1 MALAQAESFRG
12 TLTSEDARIFQRL
25 HGDSKFYLESFA
37 TIRSEDEGK
46 IPFLFNPI
54 QQHFNEE
61 CTGMDLILKPR
72 RLGFSTLLLGK
83 GLHRTIS
90 NEGYTAFIMA
100 HTPKSTGYLFKILKI
115 MYESIPDRFKPKAG
129 FDNSNEL
136 TFPELDSMISVSA
149 AGSTSG
155 IASNV
160 GRSEQI
166 NFLLLSEFAYYAYP
180 EETWTAISQA
190 VPQDSGEIYIESTAN
205 GYNSFYDRVRD
216 ALTGTDSFKLHFY
229 RWFDEPRYKI
239 PLDRGET
246 LNYSK
251 AEIDLIVKCEEEGTK
266 LTPAQ
271 IKWRRWKINQLRE
284 IGKFKQ
290 EYPESIEEAFLQ
302 SDRPW
307 IDPLI
312 VAQRIKEDARE
323 PLSGQLKDAAGR
335 DLHEP
340 IPYEWR
346 LFHHPVR
353 GHRYVISADCAEG
366 LPDGHYDSADVL
378 DVETGEQVC
387 HIHGRLGPY
396 ALAKSLNKCGRYYC
410 DANGA
415 PAMLAVEK
423 AVHGAAVLLALR
435 DIEDYPAR
443 CIYKHTEFDAR
454 TRHKS
459 QKPGWVTSGKEKPI
473 MCDALHQAYSTG
485 EYIVRDKITHM
496 EMRAMKAGSDGLPEK
511 GGSKEQD
518 DCMMSSAIVWRA
530 KAHKPFR
537 QQGW

>member
-1 MALAQAESFRG
+1 MEEAKLFY
-12 TLTSEDARIFQRL
+12 RL
-25 HGDSKFYLESFA
+25 HTDSKFYLESLVK
-37 TIRSEDEGK
+37 IRSEDEGK
-46 IPFLFNPI
+46 IPFIFNPI
-54 QQHFNEE
+54 QKHFLEQS
-61 CTGMDLILKPR
+61 TGTDLILKPR

-83 GLHRTIS
+83 ALHQTIS

-115 MYESIPDRFKPKAG
+115 MYESIPSRFKPKAG
-129 FDNSNEL
+129 FDNANEL
-136 TFPELDSMISVSA
+136 TFPKLDSMISVSA
-149 AGSTSG
+149 AGSTCG

-190 VPQDSGEIYIESTAN
+190 VPQNSGEIYIESTAN
-205 GYNSFYDRVRD
+205 GYNSFYSRVKD
-216 ALTGTDSFKLHFY
+216 ALTGNDDFKLHFY
-229 RWFDEPRYKI
+229 RWFDEPRYMI
-239 PLDRGET
+239 PLERGET
-246 LNYSK
+246 LDYSQD
-251 AEIDLIVKCEEEGTK
+251 EIVLISKCNEEGTQIS
-266 LTPAQ
+266 ASQ
-271 IKWRRWKINQLRE
+271 IKWRRWKINQLRD

-307 IDPLI
+307 LDPLI
-312 VAQRIKEDARE
+312 VSHRIKEDARE
-323 PLSGQLKDAAGR
+323 PLGGYLKDVEGR
-335 DLHEP
+335 DTNEL
-340 IPYEWR
+340 IPHEWR

-366 LPDGHYDSADVL
+366 LPQGHFDSADVL

-387 HIHGRLGPY
+387 HIHGRLGPHR
-396 ALAKSLNKCGRYYC
+396 LAKSLAKCGRYYS
-410 DANGA
+410 DGNGA

-423 AVHGAAVLLALR
+423 AVHGAAVLLTLR
-435 DIEDYPAR
+435 EIEDYPDR

-459 QKPGWVTSGKEKPI
+459 QKPGWVTSSKEKPI
-473 MCDALHQAYSTG
+473 MCDLLHQAYSTG
-485 EYIVRDKITHM
+485 EYIVRDKLTHM

-511 GGSKEQD
+511 GGSTEQD

-530 KAHKPFR
+530 KAHKPFV